1 MLEIQMNV
9 LAGLKKLFLK
19 NILDIMNKHKRF
31 SNIQKIGTG
40 RNQKVYQAN
49 QKNSEQYLASKS
61 FFLRLMMSLQKKSL
75 MRYKLLVI

>member
-1 MLEIQMNV
+1 MLKVQMNV
-9 LAGLKKLFLK
+9 LEKLFLK

-49 QKNSEQYLASKS
+49 
-61 FFLRLMMSLQKKSL
+61 
-75 MRYKLLVI
+75 